1 MCDGAGDTTGRSGDA
16 IDALAAAVQRVRARG
31 PAASQAALQD
41 ELIRL
46 RRAADLL
53 ELAFAAT
60 ASAFDARY
68 DENWGGYP
76 TAINWIRAEC
86 RMSSAAAVKAVCVG
100 EEAAAIPLSIAALE
114 QGRLGFAHLSLLA
127 ATAKGV
133 RETPNPAG
141 VEVAP
146 FDERPLLKQALAHP
160 LKRFRDDCAHV
171 RHAHS
176 AALFLAAQN
185 DDEVYRTLEVRTG
198 EEGALFLHGC
208 LDAVGGATLRTALD
222 PLARWRGGGDLRT
235 REQRYADALVE
246 LATHCL
252 DAGAVPSVGGQRPH
266 LQVTSTV
273 ATLRGAPG
281 APAAM
286 LEFAGPIAAATAQRL
301 ACDASITRVVLSPS
315 SAVLDVGR
323 AHRLP
328 SGPTRRA
335 LRARDGGC
343 AWPNCDR
350 PVSWTTAHHL
360 VHWAEG
366 GSTALEN
373 LVLLCHRHH
382 RLVHEGGWQLI
393 RKPDGTLATVAP
405 IIDVGIGAPAPGGRC
420 SLIDVARQRR
430 RRGGGA
436 GFGKPGARGGVACST
451 PRCRLRGVRIE
462 RGWWPPRRVL
472 RGRSA

>member
-1 MCDGAGDTTGRSGDA
+1 MCDGGSDTTAGSGDA
-16 IDALAAAVQRVRARG
+16 IDALMAAVRRVRARG
-31 PAASQAALQD
+31 PATSQPALQG

-53 ELAFAAT
+53 ELAFAAS
-60 ASAFDARY
+60 ASAFDAGY
-68 DENWGGYP
+68 DENSGGYP
-76 TAINWIRAEC
+76 SAINWIRVEC
-86 RMSSAAAVKAVCVG
+86 KMSSTAAVKAVCVG
-100 EEAAAIPLSIAALE
+100 EEAAAIPLSVAAVE
-114 QGRLGFAHLSLLA
+114 EGRLGFAHLSLLA
-127 ATAKGV
+127 ATAQGV
-133 RETPNPAG
+133 RETANPAG

-146 FDERPLLKQALAHP
+146 FDEQPLLKQALVHP

-185 DDEVYRTLEVRTG
+185 DDEVYRTLEVRSG
-198 EEGALFLHGC
+198 EDGALFLHGC

-222 PLARWRGGGDLRT
+222 PLARWLGGGDLRT

-252 DAGAVPSVGGQRPH
+252 DAGLVPSVAGQRPH

-273 ATLRGAPG
+273 ATLCGTPG

-286 LEFAGPIAAATAQRL
+286 LEFAGPIAGATAQRL
-301 ACDASITRVVLSPS
+301 ACDASISRVLLSPS

-343 AWPNCDR
+343 SWPNCDR
-350 PVSWTTAHHL
+350 PVSWTSAHHL
-360 VHWAEG
+360 VHWAE

-393 RKPDGTLATVAP
+393 RTPDGTLATLAPVIDLGSGPPLQEAGAHSSMWARRYGDANAASGSESVAP
-405 IIDVGIGAPAPGGRC
+405 EVAWRARPP
-420 SLIDVARQRR
+420 DVAAT
-430 RRGGGA
+430 G
-436 GFGKPGARGGVACST
+436 
-451 PRCRLRGVRIE
+451 
-462 RGWWPPRRVL
+462 
-472 RGRSA
+472 

>member
-1 MCDGAGDTTGRSGDA
+1 
-16 IDALAAAVQRVRARG
+16 
-31 PAASQAALQD
+31 
-41 ELIRL
+41 
-46 RRAADLL
+46 
-53 ELAFAAT
+53 
-60 ASAFDARY
+60 
-68 DENWGGYP
+68 
-76 TAINWIRAEC
+76 
-86 RMSSAAAVKAVCVG
+86 
-100 EEAAAIPLSIAALE
+100 
-114 QGRLGFAHLSLLA
+114 
-127 ATAKGV
+127 
-133 RETPNPAG
+133 
-141 VEVAP
+141 
-146 FDERPLLKQALAHP
+146 
-160 LKRFRDDCAHV
+160 
-171 RHAHS
+171 
-176 AALFLAAQN
+176 
-185 DDEVYRTLEVRTG
+185 
-198 EEGALFLHGC
+198 
-208 LDAVGGATLRTALD
+208 
-222 PLARWRGGGDLRT
+222 
-235 REQRYADALVE
+235 
-246 LATHCL
+246 
-252 DAGAVPSVGGQRPH
+252 
-266 LQVTSTV
+266 
-273 ATLRGAPG
+273 
-281 APAAM
+281 M

-436 GFGKPGARGGVACST
+436 GFGKPGARGGVACSA
-451 PRCRLRGVRIE
+451 PRCPLRGVRAN
-462 RGWWPPRRVL
+462 RNCSMR
-472 RGRSA
+472 

>member
-1 MCDGAGDTTGRSGDA
+1 MCDGGGETTNGSGDPIA
-16 IDALAAAVQRVRARG
+16 ALGAAVQRVRACG
-31 PAASQAALQD
+31 PAASQEALQE

-53 ELAFAAT
+53 EVCFAA
-60 ASAFDARY
+60 AAGAFDATY

-76 TAINWIRAEC
+76 SAINWIRVEC
-86 RMSSAAAVKAVCVG
+86 KMSSAAAVKAVCVG
-100 EEAAAIPLSIAALE
+100 EEAAAIPLSIAAVE
-114 QGRLGFAHLSLLA
+114 EGRLGFAHLGLLA
-127 ATAKGV
+127 ATARGV
-133 RETPNPAG
+133 RETANPAG

-146 FDERPLLKQALAHP
+146 FDERPLLKQALSHS
-160 LKRFRDDCAHV
+160 LRRFRDDCAHI

-185 DDEVYRTLEVRTG
+185 DDERYRTLEVRSG
-198 EEGALFLHGC
+198 EDGALFLHGC

-222 PLARWRGGGDLRT
+222 PLARRLGGGDLRT

-252 DAGAVPSVGGQRPH
+252 DAGLVPSLGGQRPH

-273 ATLRGAPG
+273 ATLSGTPG
-281 APAAM
+281 AAAAM
-286 LEFAGPIAAATAQRL
+286 LEFAGPIAGATAQRL
-301 ACDASITRVVLSPS
+301 ACDASISRVLLSPS

-323 AHRLP
+323 THRLP

-350 PVSWTTAHHL
+350 PVSWTSAHHL
-360 VHWAEG
+360 VHWAQG
-366 GSTALEN
+366 GPTALDN

-393 RKPDGTLATVAP
+393 RESDGNLTALAPVTALG
-405 IIDVGIGAPAPGGRC
+405 VGPPLQEAGTRSSTWARGCGDAEVGARS
-420 SLIDVARQRR
+420 SLSD
-430 RRGGGA
+430 GGGA
-436 GFGKPGARGGVACST
+436 ADAIPEPGADMPHPEAAWRARPPDVAST
-451 PRCRLRGVRIE
+451 G
-462 RGWWPPRRVL
+462 
-472 RGRSA
+472 